1 MERGNHG
8 ERVRG
13 DYSRHNPT
21 LRDLPHAVI
30 SGVLFEGELKGRT
43 RQGRWLGAAVISLSD
58 TQTCEPRP
66 GADSNRP
73 SRPRER
79 YEVVGRMERIE

>member
-1 MERGNHG
+1 MERGNYG

-43 RQGRWLGAAVISLSD
+43 RQGHRLGAAVISLSD
-58 TQTCEPRP
+58 TQRHVNRGRARVNQFTTQRDVETKEIR
-66 GADSNRP
+66 DS
-73 SRPRER
+73 
-79 YEVVGRMERIE
+79 